1 MIRLIFRKQ
10 NYLLFLAA
18 VINMSIVFAPIGY
31 AANYARSTYAW
42 LHGSWITIEK
52 ANLGGGAANYTSIS
66 VTGDALLF
74 LFAALTTLLAAGLAI
89 FIFINRRPILKQ
101 RALFI
106 ILIALLGQAV
116 LGWILEN
123 HLISFVGT
131 GGPDD
136 LETRL
141 QAQYWL
147 HIFPPLFTWWAW
159 IAVRR
164 REKKEG
170 AGTEK
175 PVSS

>member
-18 VINMSIVFAPIGY
+18 AINLSLVFAPLGY
-31 AANYARSTYAW
+31 AANYARNTYAW

-52 ANLGGGAANYTSIS
+52 ADPLGGAANYSLVS
-66 VTGDALLF
+66 VTGDFLLF
-74 LFAALTTLLAAGLAI
+74 SFAALTTVLALGLAV

-101 RALFI
+101 RFLLI
-106 ILIALLGQAV
+106 ILVALVGQAL

-123 HLISFVGT
+123 HLLDFVGT
-131 GGPDD
+131 AEPKD

-147 HIFPPLFTWWAW
+147 HLFPPLFTWWAW
-159 IAVRR
+159 ISVK
-164 REKKEG
+164 REGEG
-170 AGTEK
+170 E
-175 PVSS
+175 